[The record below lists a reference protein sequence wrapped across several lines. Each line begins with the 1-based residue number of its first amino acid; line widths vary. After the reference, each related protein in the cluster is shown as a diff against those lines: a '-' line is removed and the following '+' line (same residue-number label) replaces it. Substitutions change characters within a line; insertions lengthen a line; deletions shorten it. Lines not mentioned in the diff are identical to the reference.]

1 MTVVQ
6 FREVH
11 RLRGTVAYLPMSR
24 GRAGDGD
31 ANGVGRGAILARYWR
46 APITNLLARHNC
58 TGVYLD
64 FGTNVGVQI
73 RKLFASR
80 TSSRVLSGL
89 AALQQGLRSGASAAA
104 RT

>member
-1 MTVVQ
+1 VTVVQ

-24 GRAGDGD
+24 GRADGD
-31 ANGVGRGAILARYWR
+31 ANGVVEPSWR
-46 APITNLLARHNC
+46 VPITNLLARHNC